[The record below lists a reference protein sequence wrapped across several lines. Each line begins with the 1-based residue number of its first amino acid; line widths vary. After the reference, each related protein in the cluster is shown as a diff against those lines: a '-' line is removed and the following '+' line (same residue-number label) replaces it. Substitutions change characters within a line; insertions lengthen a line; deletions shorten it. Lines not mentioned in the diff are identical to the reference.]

1 MITPEQANDIRNF
14 LIKELNNNGFG
25 DIVTEVNTRLEEE
38 YEEEKF
44 ERQPRYLLD
53 FYLTQSIEVLE
64 NLSNKNFKGLI
75 NRFNEFTKG
84 EKKIEAINVEL
95 LDSGEQVYYDL
106 SELPNY
112 DKIISTF
119 REILQEIRKEN

>member
-1 MITPEQANDIRNF
+1 MITPEQANDIRDF

-64 NLSNKNFKGLI
+64 NLSNKNFQGLI
-75 NRFNEFTKG
+75 NRLNAFTKA
-84 EKKIEAINVEL
+84 EKKIETINVDL
-95 LDSGEQVYYDL
+95 LNSGEQVYYDL

>member
-1 MITPEQANDIRNF
+1 MITSEQANDIRDF

-38 YEEEKF
+38 YEEENF

-53 FYLTQSIEVLE
+53 FFLTQSIEVLE
-64 NLSNKNFKGLI
+64 NLSNKNFQGLI

-84 EKKIEAINVEL
+84 EKKIETINVEL
-95 LDSGEQVYYDL
+95 LNSGEQVYYDL
-106 SELPNY
+106 SELPSY

-119 REILQEIRKEN
+119 REILQEIRKQN

>member
-1 MITPEQANDIRNF
+1 MITPEQANEIRNF

-38 YEEEKF
+38 YEEENF

-64 NLSNKNFKGLI
+64 NLSNKNFQELI
-75 NRFNEFTKG
+75 NRLNEFTKG
-84 EKKIEAINVEL
+84 EKKIETINVEL
-95 LDSGEQVYYDL
+95 LNSGEQVYYDL

-119 REILQEIRKEN
+119 REILQEIREEN